1 MGRSKNRVGQGDTN
15 KYIIYLKGILLGVIV
30 TAICVFVFAAL
41 MLLLK
46 TGNRFAAPFATV
58 SAAVGTFFAAAYTA
72 KRMGRRGYINGL
84 IIGIITFVII
94 TVVSLIVDKGGLTM
108 NTLFHFVIIILSS
121 LIGGVVG
128 VNFGRNKKFI

>member
-30 TAICVFVFAAL
+30 TAICIFVFAAL
-41 MLLLK
+41 MLLIK
-46 TGNRFAAPFATV
+46 TGNRFAPVFATV
-58 SAAVGTFFAAAYTA
+58 SVAFGTFFAAAYTA
-72 KRMGRRGYINGL
+72 KRMGSRGYINGL

-94 TVVSLIVDKGGLTM
+94 TAVSLVIDKGAPTM
-108 NTLFHFVIIILSS
+108 NMLFHFVIIILSS

-128 VNFGRNKKFI
+128 VNFGRNKKYI